1 LKRVQSILIYHSNE
15 AGGGVAAGDLHLDA
29 AKAFWSCSLPVKLW
43 DLKADSRGG
52 PNRASGPDA
61 VELNLKR

>member
-1 LKRVQSILIYHSNE
+1 MC
-15 AGGGVAAGDLHLDA
+15 AAGDLHLDA